1 MTILIGKCMNCGEV
15 YGNKVIGTLESIYDL
30 EPSHKCKR
38 GREMSEDTIISC
50 LSNDL
55 FVEPNLIVEEIM
67 TASNLKASLRLAV
80 EDFANYPMLLEKL
93 ASKF

>member
-1 MTILIGKCMNCGEV
+1 
-15 YGNKVIGTLESIYDL
+15 
-30 EPSHKCKR
+30 
-38 GREMSEDTIISC
+38 MSEDTIISC

-67 TASNLKASLRLAV
+67 TASNLKASFRLAV